1 MFLGRRYLFVTALV
15 CIICNSAV
23 KAQDLNALVYPQ
35 KTNVSN
41 NEQKTDIQEVPFTH
55 NLLNTNLYQG
65 FKSSL
70 AKAKQ
75 SNIRVKRTEK
85 GDVTSFHVRDILQ
98 AETWNQVQSECI
110 YVSDELVI
118 WIRQEDK
125 QLFTGSLGI
134 PDLIDRLSYFL
145 EEQTSNLAVDP
156 TSGIL
161 DINEMYFGSPPNID
175 GDGRLDILLLDIED
189 QFEETGSYVAGFFDP
204 VNLIDHPNSNFR
216 DMIYVDLYPSVIYQG
231 TMNTDQVAATIA
243 HEYQHLV
250 HANYEG
256 EQSQSIFINEGL
268 SELAEILCGFAP
280 RKPDAY
286 FHSPNRSL
294 LSWNYSNPLPDY
306 ARASLFMEYLFE
318 QVGTE
323 NTKKLVQTR
332 STGVE
337 ALQEVINN
345 TSSLTLSQLFMNWG
359 KAMLLNN
366 RSINSAFGY
375 KHPSRQNVRF
385 STGHVYNQL
394 PEADNLSMPHLSHR
408 PMRFPLTKE
417 LTLHTNNFDPNITIT
432 GKANYPDGSQ
442 RYIGSSQSGNAYF
455 AASDNPYGSLLTLI
469 SNQEVSFS
477 FQDSVETAYNFLATG
492 RKSGEIVTIAYD
504 DGIADAF
511 SGHASYHLL
520 EGTEQAYAVTFQTD
534 EPA

>member
-1 MFLGRRYLFVTALV
+1 MRRCCYIQFWGLFVVILSITAG
-15 CIICNSAV
+15 IHSV
-23 KAQDLNALVYPQ
+23 KAQHAGNLVYPGR
-35 KTNVSN
+35 TESITTPGTPRV
-41 NEQKTDIQEVPFTH
+41 IQPQPFTH
-55 NLLNTNLYQG
+55 NLLGSPQYYNIRRGLT
-65 FKSSL
+65 
-70 AKAKQ
+70 KAKSRARAVASRPAVSDMQ
-75 SNIRVKRTEK
+75 
-85 GDVTSFHVRDILQ
+85 SFHVRDILQ
-98 AETWNQVQSECI
+98 AESWDQVQAECI
-110 YVSDELVI
+110 YVSDGLAI

-125 QLFTGSLGI
+125 QLFFGSLSL
-134 PDLIDRLSYFL
+134 PDLIGRLSKLL
-145 EEQTSNLAVDP
+145 EQQTPEMSVDV

-161 DINEMYFGSPPNID
+161 NINEMYFGSPPNID
-175 GDGRLDILLLDIED
+175 GDDRLDILLLDIED

-204 VNLIDHPNSNFR
+204 VNLIDHPNSNYR
-216 DMIYVDLYPSVIYQG
+216 DMIYVDLYPSVIYQR

-243 HEYQHLV
+243 HEYQHLI

-286 FHSPNRSL
+286 FHSPGRPL

-323 NTKKLVQTR
+323 NAKKLVQTR
-332 STGVE
+332 SAGVE

-345 TSSLTLSQLFMNWG
+345 NSSLNFSQLFINWG
-359 KAMLLNN
+359 KAMLLND

-375 KHPSRQNVRF
+375 KHPSRQNIGF

-417 LTLHTNNFDPNITIT
+417 LTLHTNSFDPNITIT
-432 GKANYPDGSQ
+432 GKANYPDGTQ
-442 RYIGSSQSGNAYF
+442 
-455 AASDNPYGSLLTLI
+455 
-469 SNQEVSFS
+469 
-477 FQDSVETAYNFLATG
+477 
-492 RKSGEIVTIAYD
+492 
-504 DGIADAF
+504 
-511 SGHASYHLL
+511 H
-520 EGTEQAYAVTFQTD
+520 
-534 EPA
+534 